1 MIFRGEELDIM
12 LKIINKNVA
21 IVLICVFFV
30 ILLVLGILR
39 LTKKN
44 EPSGPITNT
53 SSSETL
59 PIPTYIPA
67 PHIISDATQSSK
79 IALEWNVDETT
90 PIPDSSKFYSLS
102 SVKMSLEKAQ
112 SIALLLGFTKQPQTL
127 GGQDTILV
135 WENFGKNLHI
145 YINSGYVLYSS
156 SQMKG
161 KSDIDGQKQDSVD
174 SKEEALFIANNFIK
188 PLNLSSESYGI
199 THEQTVL
206 IDSEGK
212 ILSIEETPSGYFY
225 QLTYSYRIG
234 DYPIS
239 LQRANSQIIKIIV
252 DRLGTVKQFQ
262 YWDIDPI
269 PSRDSVSLISLAT
282 IKDALDKENYT
293 YTFTNPEDI
302 TNPPQLDTISISSIN
317 FMYLYDFASPYL
329 FPVFILSGQGKSAKG
344 IFPVTI
350 PVSAL
355 VDN

>member
-1 MIFRGEELDIM
+1 M
-12 LKIINKNVA
+12 LKIINKNVV
-21 IVLICVFFV
+21 IIFICIFFV

-39 LTKKN
+39 ITKKN
-44 EPSGPITNT
+44 QPSGPITN
-53 SSSETL
+53 SGSSETL

-79 IALEWNVDETT
+79 IVLEWNVDETT
-90 PIPDSSKFYSLS
+90 TIPAASKFYSVS
-102 SVKMSLEKAQ
+102 SVKMSLEKAK
-112 SIALLLGFTKQPQTL
+112 SIALLLGFTKQPQAL
-127 GGQDTILV
+127 GEQDTILV

-156 SQMKG
+156 SQVKG
-161 KSDIDGQKQDSVD
+161 KSDIDGKKQDGVNSV
-174 SKEEALFIANNFIK
+174 EEALSIANDFIK
-188 PLNLSSESYGI
+188 PLNLSSESHVV

-212 ILSIEETPSGYFY
+212 ILPTEKNPNDYFY

-234 DYPIS
+234 NYPIS
-239 LQRANSQIIKIIV
+239 LQRANDQVIKIII
-252 DRLGTVKQFQ
+252 DRLGTVKQLQ
-262 YWDIDPI
+262 YWDINPI
-269 PSRDSVSLISLAT
+269 PSKDSISLVSLST
-282 IKDALDKENYT
+282 IKDTLDKENYT

-317 FMYLYDFASPYL
+317 FMYLYDFTSPYL

-355 VDN
+355 MDN